1 MKKKHQITIKDIA
14 KKLNISPST
23 VSRALKDHP
32 DINLKTRDAVK
43 EMARKYN
50 YRPNK
55 IALSLLQNQ
64 SKTIGVIIPEITHHF
79 FSSVISGIEDVFY
92 QENYNIIICQSQE
105 SYEREIKNVQTL
117 LSSHIDGILMSISK
131 ETKKLDHIRNIHEV
145 GLPLVFFDRIAEEID
160 TDKVI
165 VDDFGGGFK
174 ATEHLINI
182 GCKRIAHLYGPLNL
196 LIGRNR
202 FNGYKKALEDHN
214 MSLNPELTV
223 FCDSYEKALTETQKL
238 LQLPYPPDGIFAVN
252 DITAIG
258 AMKIIKDM
266 GYKIPTDISV
276 VGFTNWLISRFAEPT
291 LTTIDQKGYLMGTEA
306 ARLLL
311 ERINNEA
318 SSKESPP
325 ITKLLDSELIIRE
338 STKSLQQEDLHTP
351 KTKES

>member
-1 MKKKHQITIKDIA
+1 MKKHQITIKDIA

-32 DINLKTRDAVK
+32 DINQKTRDAVK
-43 EMARKYN
+43 EIANKYN

-64 SKTIGVIIPEITHHF
+64 SKTIGVIIPEIIHHF

-92 QENYNIIICQSQE
+92 QENFNIIICQSQE

-131 ETKKLDHIRNIHEV
+131 ETKKLDHIKNIQEI
-145 GLPLVFFDRIAEEID
+145 GLPLVFFDRIAEEIN

-165 VDDFGGGFK
+165 VDDFGGGYK
-174 ATEHLINI
+174 ATEHLIDI

-196 LIGRNR
+196 LIGKNR
-202 FNGYKKALEDHN
+202 FNGYKKALENHN
-214 MSLNPELTV
+214 MSLNPEYTV
-223 FCDSYEKALTETQKL
+223 FCDSYEKALEETKKL
-238 LQLPYPPDGIFAVN
+238 LQLSNPPDGIFAVN
-252 DITAIG
+252 DLTAVG
-258 AMKIIKDM
+258 AMKVIKDE
-266 GYKIPTDISV
+266 GLKVPDDISV
-276 VGFTNWLISRFAEPT
+276 VGFTNWLISRFADPA
-291 LTTIDQKGYLMGTEA
+291 LTTIDQKGYVMGTEA

-311 ERINNEA
+311 KRIKNED
-318 SSKESPP
+318 SEKDSQP

-338 STKSLQQEDLHTP
+338 STKTRN
-351 KTKES
+351 

>member
-1 MKKKHQITIKDIA
+1 MKKHQITIKDIA

-32 DINLKTRDAVK
+32 DINQKTRDAVK
-43 EMARKYN
+43 EIANKYN

-64 SKTIGVIIPEITHHF
+64 SKTIGVIIPEIIHHF

-92 QENYNIIICQSQE
+92 QENFNIIICQSQE

-131 ETKKLDHIRNIHEV
+131 ETKKLDHIKNIQEI
-145 GLPLVFFDRIAEEID
+145 GLPLVFFDRIAEEIN

-165 VDDFGGGFK
+165 VDDFGGGYK
-174 ATEHLINI
+174 ATQHLVDI

-196 LIGRNR
+196 LIGKNR

-214 MSLNPELTV
+214 MSLNPEYTV
-223 FCDSYEKALTETQKL
+223 FCDSYEKALEETKKL
-238 LQLPYPPDGIFAVN
+238 LQLSKPPDGIFAVN
-252 DITAIG
+252 DLTAVG
-258 AMKIIKDM
+258 AMKVIKDE
-266 GYKIPTDISV
+266 GLKVPDDISV
-276 VGFTNWLISRFAEPT
+276 VGFTNWLISRFADPA
-291 LTTIDQKGYLMGTEA
+291 LTTIDQKGYVMGTEA

-311 ERINNEA
+311 KRIKNED
-318 SSKESPP
+318 SEKDSQP

-338 STKSLQQEDLHTP
+338 STKTRN
-351 KTKES
+351 

>member
-1 MKKKHQITIKDIA
+1 MKKHQITIKDIA

-32 DINLKTRDAVK
+32 DINQKTRDAVK
-43 EMARKYN
+43 EIARKYN

-64 SKTIGVIIPEITHHF
+64 SKTIGVIIPEIIHHF

-131 ETKKLDHIRNIHEV
+131 ETKKFDHIKNIQEI

-165 VDDFGGGFK
+165 VDDFGGGYL
-174 ATEHLINI
+174 ATEHLIKI

-196 LIGRNR
+196 LIGKNR

-223 FCDSYEKALTETQKL
+223 FCDSYEKALTKTRKL
-238 LQLPYPPDGIFAVN
+238 LQSPYPPDGIFAVN
-252 DITAIG
+252 DLTAMGTI
-258 AMKIIKDM
+258 KTIKDM
-266 GYKIPTDISV
+266 GFRVPEDISV
-276 VGFTNWLISRFAEPT
+276 VGFTNWLISRFADPP

-311 ERINNEA
+311 KRINNEGGDEEA
-318 SSKESPP
+318 RP
-325 ITKLLDSELIIRE
+325 ITKLLDSELIIRD
-338 STKSLQQEDLHTP
+338 STRAANKEDYP
-351 KTKES
+351 ASK

>member
-1 MKKKHQITIKDIA
+1 MKKHQITIKDIA

-32 DINLKTRDAVK
+32 DINQKTRDAVK
-43 EMARKYN
+43 EIANKYN

-64 SKTIGVIIPEITHHF
+64 SKTIGVIIPEIIHHF

-92 QENYNIIICQSQE
+92 QENFNIIICQSQE

-131 ETKKLDHIRNIHEV
+131 ETKKLDHIKNIQEI
-145 GLPLVFFDRIAEEID
+145 GLPLVFFDRIAEEIN

-165 VDDFGGGFK
+165 VDDFGGGYK
-174 ATEHLINI
+174 ATEHLIDI

-196 LIGRNR
+196 LIGKNR
-202 FNGYKKALEDHN
+202 FNGYKKALENHN
-214 MSLNPELTV
+214 MSLNPEYTV
-223 FCDSYEKALTETQKL
+223 FCDSYEKALEETKKL
-238 LQLPYPPDGIFAVN
+238 LQLSKPPDGIFAVN
-252 DITAIG
+252 DLTAVG
-258 AMKIIKDM
+258 AMKVIKDE
-266 GYKIPTDISV
+266 GLKVPDDISV
-276 VGFTNWLISRFAEPT
+276 VGFTNWLISRFADPA
-291 LTTIDQKGYLMGTEA
+291 LTTIDQKGYVMGTEA

-311 ERINNEA
+311 KRIKNED
-318 SSKESPP
+318 SEKDSQP

-338 STKSLQQEDLHTP
+338 STKTRN
-351 KTKES
+351 

>member
-1 MKKKHQITIKDIA
+1 MKKHQITIKDIA
-14 KKLNISPST
+14 KKLSISPST

-32 DINLKTRDAVK
+32 DINQKTRDAVK

-64 SKTIGVIIPEITHHF
+64 SKTIGVIIPEIIHHF

-131 ETKKLDHIRNIHEV
+131 ETKKLDHIRNIQEI

-165 VDDFGGGFK
+165 VDDFGGGYL

-182 GCKRIAHLYGPLNL
+182 GCKRIAHLYGPMNL
-196 LIGRNR
+196 LIGKNR

-223 FCDSYEKALTETQKL
+223 FCDSYEKALIETRRL

-252 DITAIG
+252 DLTAMGTI
-258 AMKIIKDM
+258 KTIKDM
-266 GYKIPTDISV
+266 GFRVPEDISV
-276 VGFTNWLISRFAEPT
+276 VGFTNWLISRFADPA

-306 ARLLL
+306 AQLLL
-311 ERINNEA
+311 KRINNEETEEEA
-318 SSKESPP
+318 RP
-325 ITKLLDSELIIRE
+325 ITKLLDSKLIIRD
-338 STKSLQQEDLHTP
+338 STRVKQAKNQPPKKED
-351 KTKES
+351 S

>member
-1 MKKKHQITIKDIA
+1 
-14 KKLNISPST
+14 
-23 VSRALKDHP
+23 KDHP
-32 DINLKTRDAVK
+32 DINQKTRDAVK

-64 SKTIGVIIPEITHHF
+64 SKTIGVIIPEIIHHF

-131 ETKKLDHIRNIHEV
+131 ETRKLDHIRNIQEI
-145 GLPLVFFDRIAEEID
+145 GLPLVFFDRIAEEIN

-165 VDDFGGGFK
+165 VDDFGGGYL

-182 GCKRIAHLYGPLNL
+182 GCKRIAHLYGPMNL
-196 LIGRNR
+196 LIGKNR
-202 FNGYKKALEDHN
+202 FNGYKKALEDQN

-223 FCDSYEKALTETQKL
+223 FCDSYEKALTETRKL

-252 DITAIG
+252 DLTAMGTI
-258 AMKIIKDM
+258 KTIKDM
-266 GYKIPTDISV
+266 GFRVPEDVSV
-276 VGFTNWLISRFAEPT
+276 VGFTNWLISRFADPA
-291 LTTIDQKGYLMGTEA
+291 LTTIDQKGYLMGTQA
-306 ARLLL
+306 AQLLL
-311 ERINNEA
+311 KRINNQET
-318 SSKESPP
+318 EEEVRP
-325 ITKLLDSELIIRE
+325 ITKLLDSELIIRD
-338 STKSLQQEDLHTP
+338 STRVKQAKNQPPQKED
-351 KTKES
+351 S

>member
-1 MKKKHQITIKDIA
+1 MKKHQITIKDIA
-14 KKLNISPST
+14 RKLNISPST

-32 DINLKTRDAVK
+32 DINQKTRDAVK

-64 SKTIGVIIPEITHHF
+64 SKTIGVIIPEIIHHF

-131 ETKKLDHIRNIHEV
+131 ETKKLDHIKNIQEI

-165 VDDFGGGFK
+165 VDDFGGGYL

-196 LIGRNR
+196 LIGKNR

-214 MSLNPELTV
+214 MSLKPELTV
-223 FCDSYEKALTETQKL
+223 ICDSYEKALTETRKL
-238 LQLPYPPDGIFAVN
+238 LQLSYPPDGIFAVN
-252 DITAIG
+252 DLTAMGTI
-258 AMKIIKDM
+258 KTIKDM
-266 GYKIPTDISV
+266 GFRVPEDVSV
-276 VGFTNWLISRFAEPT
+276 VGFTNWLISRFADPP
-291 LTTIDQKGYLMGTEA
+291 LTTIDQKGYLMGTQA
-306 ARLLL
+306 AQLLL
-311 ERINNEA
+311 KRINNEGTGEEA
-318 SSKESPP
+318 RP
-325 ITKLLDSELIIRE
+325 ITKLLDSELIIRD
-338 STKSLQQEDLHTP
+338 STREKQANNPSPQKED
-351 KTKES
+351 S

>member
-1 MKKKHQITIKDIA
+1 MKKHQITIKDIA

-32 DINLKTRDAVK
+32 DINQKTRDAVK
-43 EMARKYN
+43 EIARKYN

-64 SKTIGVIIPEITHHF
+64 SKTIGVIIPEIIHHF

-131 ETKKLDHIRNIHEV
+131 ETKKLDHIKNIQEI
-145 GLPLVFFDRIAEEID
+145 GLPLVFFDRIAEEIE

-165 VDDFGGGFK
+165 VDDFGGGYL

-196 LIGRNR
+196 LIGKNR

-223 FCDSYEKALTETQKL
+223 FCDSYEKALNETRKL
-238 LQLPYPPDGIFAVN
+238 LQLSYPPDGIFAVN
-252 DITAIG
+252 DITAMG
-258 AMKIIKDM
+258 AMKTIKDM
-266 GYKIPTDISV
+266 GFRVPEDVSI
-276 VGFTNWLISRFAEPT
+276 VGFTNWLISRFADPA

-306 ARLLL
+306 AQLLL
-311 ERINNEA
+311 KRINNEGTEEEA
-318 SSKESPP
+318 KP
-325 ITKLLDSELIIRE
+325 ITKLLDSELIIRN
-338 STKSLQQEDLHTP
+338 STRAVNKEDSP
-351 KTKES
+351 ASQ